1 MTVGRSEEENLP
13 SFSDPE
19 DYEENLTDNELLPEL
34 MAKEPRLEISTEKVI
49 VIDNIPKVGIEKKD
63 KLKTI
68 LTKLLVNYGKIIN
81 EYYPETEAGVLHG
94 YMFVEYESEISAQ
107 DAVSQL
113 NNYRLDKSHCFKVNM
128 FSDFEKYKEL
138 NLSSS
143 EADTPVPYKN
153 PGNLMWWLLKNDSY
167 DQFCLLYSDIFTTV
181 YTNTPGQPTALKS
194 REKWTETR
202 FQWSPKGTYLA
213 TFHDRGIALWAG
225 EEFNQFMRFSH
236 IGVQLIDFSPC
247 EKFLVTCNPNR
258 AGIDDQALIIWCV
271 RSGQKKRS
279 FTCERSMSLSWPYF
293 RWNFDDTYFA
303 RTLSNDSLLVYR
315 TDTFALLEKK
325 SIKIPNLADFD
336 WSPSSD
342 MVAYCVKEEK
352 TVPARVVIMEMPN
365 KTEIRSKNLVNV
377 VEAKMFWQSMGDFL
391 CVRVERYKK
400 MNIVKE
406 DDKENTRY
414 SGLYYNFEFFRIREK
429 EIPVDSLEIKENCYA
444 FQWEPNGQR
453 FAIISGEGTNRT
465 TASFYRIEPAV
476 GNTAGKI
483 VLIKE
488 LKNRTCLQISWSPA
502 GQYCVLATSAS
513 KQSAAGCSCEFVDV
527 QNNDVV
533 SLNKM
538 EQEHMTDFEWDPT
551 GRYFVTYIS
560 YWNYR
565 SENTYM
571 MWNFQGKSIS
581 KQPFD
586 RLYKYSWRPRPPTP
600 LTAEQLK
607 EVRKNLKQY
616 SEKYNAADRL
626 YLSRVSKELLDK
638 RRKMYDEFS
647 SFRNRAAKRFNEL
660 YESRLKLRNGQDTE
674 PQSEDEEDEDDD
686 DYIEY
691 TVQFLVESKKEEVAP
706 LE

>member
-1 MTVGRSEEENLP
+1 MTVGRMDEDNLP

-19 DYEENLTDNELLPEL
+19 DYEEDLSNEELLPEL
-34 MAKEPRLEISTEKVI
+34 MSKEPRLEISTGKVI
-49 VIDNIPKVGIEKKD
+49 VVDNIPKVGTDKKD
-63 KLKTI
+63 KLKSI

-81 EYYPETEAGVLHG
+81 EHYPETEASVLKG
-94 YMFVEYESEISAQ
+94 YLFVEYDNEISAQ
-107 DAVSQL
+107 EAVSQL
-113 NNYRLDKSHCFKVNM
+113 NGYRLDKSHCFKVNM
-128 FSDFEKYKEL
+128 FADFEKYKEL
-138 NLSSS
+138 NLSSN
-143 EADTPVPYKN
+143 ELDAPVPYKN
-153 PGNLMWWLLKNDSY
+153 PGNLMWWLLKPDSY

-181 YTNTPGQPTALKS
+181 YANTPGQPTALKS

-225 EEFNQFMRFSH
+225 EEFNQFMRFAH
-236 IGVQLIDFSPC
+236 VGVQLIDFSPC

-271 RSGQKKRS
+271 RSGQKRRS
-279 FTCERSMSLSWPYF
+279 FTCERSMNLSWPYF
-293 RWNFDDTYFA
+293 RWNMDDFYFA
-303 RTLSNDSLLVYR
+303 RLATDSLHVYR
-315 TDTFALLEKK
+315 TDTFGLLEKK
-325 SIKIPNLADFD
+325 SIKIPNISDFE
-336 WSPSSD
+336 WSPGNN
-342 MVAYCVKEEK
+342 MVAYCVNEEK
-352 TVPARVVIMEMPN
+352 TVPARVVLMELPTKN
-365 KTEIRSKNLVNV
+365 EIRSKNLVNV
-377 VEAKMFWQSMGDFL
+377 VECKMYWQNMGDFL
-391 CVRVERYKK
+391 CVKVERYKK

-406 DDKENTRY
+406 DDKDTTRY
-414 SGLYYNFEFFRIREK
+414 SGIYYNFEFFRIREK
-429 EIPVDSLEIKENCYA
+429 EIPVDSLEIKENVYA

-453 FAIISGEGTNRT
+453 FAIIYGEGTNRT
-465 TASFYRIEPAV
+465 TAAFYKIENAI

-488 LKNRTCLQISWSPA
+488 LKNRTCLQLSWSPA

-513 KQSAAGCSCEFVDV
+513 KQSSAGCSCEFVDV
-527 QNNDVV
+527 QQNDVV

-551 GRYFVTYIS
+551 GRYFCTYIS

-565 SENTYM
+565 SENTYLM
-571 MWNFQGKSIS
+571 FNFQGKQLS
-581 KQPFD
+581 KVPFD
-586 RLYKYSWRPRPPTP
+586 KLYKLSWRPRPVTP
-600 LTAEQLK
+600 LTAEQIK

-638 RRKMYDEFS
+638 RRKMFDEFS
-647 SFRNRAAKRFNEL
+647 SYRNKAARRFNEQ
-660 YESRLKLRNGQDTE
+660 RVKRIALRDGQDTE
-674 PQSEDEEDEDDD
+674 ADEEDEDDED
-686 DYIEY
+686 FIEY

>member
-1 MTVGRSEEENLP
+1 MTVGSRVEDDNLP

-19 DYEENLTDNELLPEL
+19 DYEEDISDQDLLPEL
-34 MAKEPRLEISTEKVI
+34 MSKEPRLEISTAKVI

-63 KLKTI
+63 KLKNI

-81 EYYPETEAGVLHG
+81 EFYPETEASILKG

-107 DAVSQL
+107 EAVSQL
-113 NNYRLDKSHCFKVNM
+113 NGYRLDKSHCFKVNM
-128 FSDFEKYKEL
+128 FADFEKYKEL
-138 NLSSS
+138 NLNSS
-143 EADTPVPYKN
+143 EVDTPVPYKN
-153 PGNLMWWLLKNDSY
+153 PGNLMWWLLKPDSF
-167 DQFCLLYSDIFTTV
+167 DQFCLLYSDIFLTV
-181 YTNTPGQPTALKS
+181 YSNTPGQPTPLKS

-236 IGVQLIDFSPC
+236 VGVQLIDFSPC

-271 RSGQKKRS
+271 RSGQRKRS
-279 FTCERSMSLSWPYF
+279 FTCERSMNLSWPYF
-293 RWNFDDTYFA
+293 RWNSDDQYFSRLA
-303 RTLSNDSLLVYR
+303 TDSLLVYH
-315 TDTFALLEKK
+315 TSTFSMLEKK
-325 SIKIPNLADFD
+325 SIKIPNISDFE
-336 WSPSSD
+336 WSPANNIVS
-342 MVAYCVKEEK
+342 YCVNEEK
-352 TVPARVVIMEMPN
+352 TVPARVVLMELPSKN
-365 KTEIRSKNLVNV
+365 EIRSKNLVNV
-377 VEAKMFWQSMGDFL
+377 VECKMYWQNMGDFL

-406 DDKENTRY
+406 DDKDTTRY

-429 EIPVDSLEIKENCYA
+429 EIPVDSLEIKENCYD

-453 FAIISGEGTNRT
+453 FAIIYGEGTNRT
-465 TASFYRIEPAV
+465 TAAFYRIENAI

-488 LKNRTCLQISWSPA
+488 LKNRTCLQLCWSPA

-513 KQSAAGCSCEFVDV
+513 KQSSAGCSCEFVDV
-527 QNNDVV
+527 QQNDVV

-551 GRYFVTYIS
+551 GRYFSTYTS

-581 KQPFD
+581 KVPFD
-586 RLYKYSWRPRPPTP
+586 RLYKLSWRPRPVTP
-600 LTAEQLK
+600 LSAEQIK

-626 YLSRVSKELLDK
+626 YLSRVSKEMLEK
-638 RRKMYDEFS
+638 RRRLFDDFLS
-647 SFRNRAAKRFNEL
+647 IRNRTTRRFNDLRTKRIEL
-660 YESRLKLRNGQDTE
+660 RRGQDTE
-674 PQSEDEEDEDDD
+674 SQNQESENDENF
-686 DYIEY
+686 IEY

>member
-1 MTVGRSEEENLP
+1 MTVEENLP

-19 DYEENLTDNELLPEL
+19 DYEENIPDNELLPEL
-34 MAKEPRLEISTEKVI
+34 MAKEPRLEISTGKVI
-49 VIDNIPKVGIEKKD
+49 VIDNIPKVGIDKKD
-63 KLKTI
+63 KLKSI

-81 EYYPETEAGVLHG
+81 EAYPENENGVLHG

-107 DAVSQL
+107 EAVSQL
-113 NNYRLDKSHCFKVNM
+113 NGYRLDKSHCFKVNM

-138 NLSSS
+138 NLSTTDA
-143 EADTPVPYKN
+143 ETPVPYKN
-153 PGNLMWWLLKNDSY
+153 PGNLMWWLLKNDAF
-167 DQFCLLYSDIFTTV
+167 DQFCLLYSDIFLTV
-181 YTNTPGQPTALKS
+181 YSNTPGQPTPLKS

-236 IGVQLIDFSPC
+236 VGVQLIDFSPC

-271 RSGQKKRS
+271 RSGQKRRS

-293 RWNFDDTYFA
+293 RWNMDDSYFSRLA
-303 RTLSNDSLLVYR
+303 TDSLLVYH
-315 TDTFALLEKK
+315 TDTFSLLEKK
-325 SIKIPNLADFD
+325 SIKIQNISDFE
-336 WSPSSD
+336 WSPANNIVS
-342 MVAYCVKEEK
+342 YCVNEEK
-352 TVPARVVIMEMPN
+352 TVPARVVLMEMPN
-365 KTEIRSKNLVNV
+365 KNEIRSKNLVNV
-377 VEAKMFWQSMGDFL
+377 VECKMFWQNMGDFL

-406 DDKENTRY
+406 DDKDTTRY
-414 SGLYYNFEFFRIREK
+414 SGIYYNFEFFRIREK

-453 FAIISGEGTNRT
+453 FAIIYGEGTNRT
-465 TASFYRIEPAV
+465 TAAFYRIEPAV

-488 LKNRTCLQISWSPA
+488 LKNRTCLQLSWSPA

-513 KQSAAGCSCEFVDV
+513 KQSPAGCSCEFVDV
-527 QNNDVV
+527 QQNDVV

-551 GRYFVTYIS
+551 GRYFCTYIS

-571 MWNFQGKSIS
+571 MWNFQGKSLT
-581 KQPFD
+581 KVPLD
-586 RLYKYSWRPRPPTP
+586 RLYKLSWRPRPVTP
-600 LTAEQLK
+600 LTPEQIK

-638 RRKMYDEFS
+638 RRKMFDDFA
-647 SFRNRAAKRFNEL
+647 SFRHRTVRRYNEL
-660 YESRLKLRNGQDTE
+660 RNKRLELRNGQDTE
-674 PQSEDEEDEDDD
+674 STEKDEEDF
-686 DYIEY
+686 IEY

-706 LE
+706 LD